1 MRLEQNR
8 VMVNT
13 HTPRPRLTIA
23 EAIREFDVSRA
34 TIKRG
39 LYSGRYPEAAKDDD
53 GMWRIPVESLHGEHS
68 PRVMASVQSAVNPAH
83 DLERRVMELESALAV
98 AQAERTAAERV
109 AEAEQRRAESAERA
123 LLMLESAPARSAPSA
138 PEPSPVVAQRAPEP
152 SDTPERTEVVEPFG
166 RRLRRV
172 FRPRG

>member
-1 MRLEQNR
+1 
-8 VMVNT
+8 MVNT
-13 HTPRPRLTIA
+13 HTQRPRLTIR
-23 EAIREFDVSRA
+23 EAVEQFDVSRA
-34 TIKRG
+34 TVKRG
-39 LYSGRYPEAAKDDD
+39 LYSGRYPGADKDEN
-53 GMWRIPVESLHGEHS
+53 GLWRIPVEALGNEHAARGS
-68 PRVMASVQSAVNPAH
+68 TPRGHDAVTGDR

-123 LLMLESAPARSAPSA
+123 LLMLEAAPPRSTPSA
-138 PEPSPVVAQRAPEP
+138 PEASPAAAPEP
-152 SDTPERTEVVEPFG
+152 SNTPEPAEVVEPLG